1 VVAEKSVAV
10 GNLWVTASST
20 KIWGEK
26 GPVEKRRIP
35 HYCPPML
42 SERDYMQQP
51 GRKWQLSATIV
62 LIALNVVAF
71 LLQTK
76 ILEPG
81 FNEAYLELS
90 PDGLQRGYVW
100 QLLTYQFMHGGWMHL
115 LLNCW
120 ALFVFGRAVE
130 LAVGKW
136 RFLALYFTS
145 GIVGGLFQVMA
156 GLLWPQYFSGSTVG
170 ASAGVMGVVATFAM
184 LFPQQQ
190 LVMLLFYV
198 IPIKLRAKSL
208 LWFILLLTA
217 LGISFPLASWRFL
230 LGGNVA
236 HFGHFGGILTGLA
249 FSSFYFHKILRPPTI
264 SE

>member
-1 VVAEKSVAV
+1 
-10 GNLWVTASST
+10 
-20 KIWGEK
+20 
-26 GPVEKRRIP
+26 
-35 HYCPPML
+35 M
-42 SERDYMQQP
+42 
-51 GRKWQLSATIV
+51 SATIV
-62 LIALNVVAF
+62 LVGLNIIAF

-76 ILEPG
+76 ILPIELD
-81 FNEAYLELS
+81 EKYLELS
-90 PDGLQRGYVW
+90 PGGLRHGYVW
-100 QLLTYQFMHGGWMHL
+100 QLLSYQFMHGGWMHL
-115 LLNCW
+115 ILNCW
-120 ALFVFGRAVE
+120 GLFVFGRAVE

-136 RFLALYFTS
+136 RFLVLYFTS